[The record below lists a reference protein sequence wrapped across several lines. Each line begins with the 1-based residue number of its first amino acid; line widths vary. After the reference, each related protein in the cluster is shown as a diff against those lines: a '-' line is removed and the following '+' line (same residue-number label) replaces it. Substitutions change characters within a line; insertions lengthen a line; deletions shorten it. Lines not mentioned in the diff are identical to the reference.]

1 MKVLVTGATGNVGSL
16 LVPELIKRGADVRIF
31 TRKQPNQDAYPKNVE
46 IAIGDLLDAESV
58 ARAMEGIDKLFL
70 LAAVSPSELMEA
82 MIGFGMARRAGVKHV
97 TYLSAFKVDVMR
109 DAPHMA
115 AKFTVENSIRH
126 SGIPFTILRPNGF
139 IQAEAQA
146 IKPVI
151 MGMGLYPVPIG
162 DDGISLVDARDIA
175 EAAAISLTEE
185 GHEGQT
191 YDLVGPTVLSGAS
204 NAALWSKLLGKPVQY
219 TGHDMDRWEAM
230 ARGHM
235 PSWLTYDLRAMYEG
249 FHSEGFTA
257 TAVQIAR
264 LTKLLG
270 HAPRSYEAF
279 ATQAASE
286 WKRSA

>member
-1 MKVLVTGATGNVGSL
+1 MSVLVTGATGNVGSL

-31 TRKQPNQDAYPKNVE
+31 TRKQPNQDAFPKEVE
-46 IAIGDLLDAESV
+46 VAIGDLLDPESV

-162 DDGISLVDARDIA
+162 DDGISLV
-175 EAAAISLTEE
+175 SSS
-185 GHEGQT
+185 G
-191 YDLVGPTVLSGAS
+191 DL
-204 NAALWSKLLGKPVQY
+204 
-219 TGHDMDRWEAM
+219 
-230 ARGHM
+230 
-235 PSWLTYDLRAMYEG
+235 
-249 FHSEGFTA
+249 
-257 TAVQIAR
+257 
-264 LTKLLG
+264 
-270 HAPRSYEAF
+270 
-279 ATQAASE
+279 
-286 WKRSA
+286 